1 MAQNTV
7 YSGREFQVFVNTDDV
22 SSGVGTFNSAT
33 DATWLQ
39 VDVDS
44 VSFPSFSPIQEFEM
58 RTGSGRVASFD
69 NVFTTDK
76 RVTTEFS
83 LSGRVDAATLVVF
96 VENVTGT
103 ASTATVATTVT
114 ITDNENTN
122 ENNAVVFTAGGD
134 VDGGNLG

>member
-1 MAQNTV
+1 MAQNTI
-7 YSGREFQVFVNTDDV
+7 YSGRQFQVYVNNDDT

-33 DATWLQ
+33 DATWKQ

-58 RTGSGRVASFD
+58 RTGSGRVAEFN

-83 LSGRVDAATLVVF
+83 LSGRVDAATLPIF
-96 VENVTGT
+96 VESVTGI
-103 ASTATVATTVT
+103 ASASDKVSIATGYSPLSPARGACVPAA
-114 ITDNENTN
+114 DYE
-122 ENNAVVFTAGGD
+122 
-134 VDGGNLG
+134 